1 MTSIITVVAVNDDE
15 GPPDF
20 EIFGIFFRGLMTT
33 SGHGPLTGQIVVSDG
48 ATLVY
53 DILNPQGRTTVVL
66 IHGWSGS
73 RRYFKLNARDIAA
86 AGHRVIAYDQRF
98 HGDSSRPGHGHSV
111 ARLAADLQTLL
122 EKLEVRNACCVGTS
136 MGAAVIW
143 AYQEL
148 FGTGDRIAS
157 IVTVDQGMYGDIDAA
172 GSRQFSR
179 AARLCLLATST
190 APLQNIVPGWRLGST
205 GCYDQYTLALLQ
217 SAVRNDFTKFAH
229 ENAAFCCDTNNIEP
243 EILEMLADE
252 TLKADPEALCKLMA
266 DHTARDWRDVL
277 GTITVPCL
285 NVVGR
290 VSKVFPWE
298 GVAAVSDKLVSSSDV
313 QTEYFDYNHWLYLE
327 SPEQFNELV
336 AGFARSRWD
345 TAGSIVT

>member
-1 MTSIITVVAVNDDE
+1 ML
-15 GPPDF
+15 
-20 EIFGIFFRGLMTT
+20 RGHVYGCRRDL
-33 SGHGPLTGQIVVSDG
+33 GLPG
-48 ATLVY
+48 ALR
-53 DILNPQGRTTVVL
+53 DR
-66 IHGWSGS
+66 GS
-73 RRYFKLNARDIAA
+73 
-86 AGHRVIAYDQRF
+86 
-98 HGDSSRPGHGHSV
+98 
-111 ARLAADLQTLL
+111 
-122 EKLEVRNACCVGTS
+122 
-136 MGAAVIW
+136 
-143 AYQEL
+143 
-148 FGTGDRIAS
+148 DRINR
-157 IVTVDQGMYGDIDAA
+157 YGR
-172 GSRQFSR
+172 SRYVWRYRRRWKSPILTCP
-179 AARLCLLATST
+179 RLCLLATST

-336 AGFARSRWD
+336 AGFARSR
-345 TAGSIVT
+345 